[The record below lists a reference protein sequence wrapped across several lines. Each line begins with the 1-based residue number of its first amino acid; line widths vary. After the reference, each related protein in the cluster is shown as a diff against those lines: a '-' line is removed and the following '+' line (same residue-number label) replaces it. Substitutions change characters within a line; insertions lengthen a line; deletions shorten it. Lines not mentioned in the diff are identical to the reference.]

1 MLDTLSRYA
10 LVPLLLRLGL
20 AAVFIYH
27 GLEKVSPENNYGANW
42 YPGIAAPEAVKV
54 PAQLATAW
62 GELLGGV
69 ALAVGFLPRVAAAG
83 LILIMAGAIATVT
96 GPKGFSAVKGGWEY
110 NFVLIVMCLG
120 VLLLGGGP
128 LGLGRWL
135 GYRRPRP

>member
-1 MLDTLSRYA
+1 MLDTFSRYA

-27 GLEKVSPENNYGANW
+27 GLEKVSPDKHFGANW
-42 YPGIAAPEAVKV
+42 YPGIAVPEPAKV

-83 LILIMAGAIATVT
+83 LILIMAGAIATET
-96 GPKGFSAVKGGWEY
+96 GQNGFSILKHGWEY
-110 NFVLIVMCLG
+110 HFVLIVMGLG

-135 GYRRPRP
+135 GHRRPRS